1 MVKNIMLHYKLKP
14 EPEELPYIA
23 AQTAFERAAAAENAS
38 HKTVAAFSR
47 QNAQTL
53 RQIVLQPTQEPVLTG
68 ADSVN
73 AEEWHETGF
82 RALAESESAISGSAC
97 YSLPEGGSAIL
108 ELVNVYG
115 ETRRIRLGESGKNE
129 QIDRAFFTTL
139 TVKKGYNNIKLRIVC
154 DEGEHTR
161 QSVKNP
167 IFVLSV
173 CGIGVCEK

>member
-1 MVKNIMLHYKLKP
+1 MLHYKLKP

-38 HKTVAAFSR
+38 RKTVTALSR
-47 QNAQTL
+47 QAAQTL

-82 RALAESESAISGSAC
+82 CALADSESAVSGSVC
-97 YSLPEGGSAIL
+97 YSLPEAGSAIL
-108 ELVNVYG
+108 ELVNACG
-115 ETRRIRLGESGKNE
+115 ETRRIRLGESVKGE
-129 QIDRAFFTTL
+129 RVDRPFFTTL
-139 TVKKGYNNIKLRIVC
+139 TVKKGYNNIKIRIVC
-154 DEGEHTR
+154 GEGENVK
-161 QSVKNP
+161 QSAENP
-167 IFVLSV
+167 GFVLSV